1 MTRKLN
7 PDPELE
13 RLVQELNER
22 GGAGAVAGSADAV
35 AGVAHEP
42 FEVEHVEPDLD
53 VEDARPLQP
62 LAGESRLALGS
73 GDPLEV
79 LLGEAVRRGASDLLL
94 VPGSPPA
101 VRIDGRLASLPATPV
116 GAGGVEELLAAHVG
130 ARQRRA
136 LRDDGSV
143 DFTLRLDGAGAA
155 GSDGEAGWRF
165 RVNLHRQRGALAA
178 ALRALPRRVPSLEEL
193 NLPATLTELVAPTRG
208 LVLVCGPTGAGKSST
223 LAALVGHLN
232 RTRAAHVITI
242 EDPIEYEHASQKC
255 LVEQVEVGTD
265 APSFAAALRA
275 GLRQDPDVILVG
287 EMRDLETVA
296 TALTAAET
304 GHLILATLHTND
316 VVQAVHRIVD
326 VFPGDQQSQIRQ
338 QLALALH
345 AIVSQQL
352 VPRRDRP
359 GRVPA
364 VEVLTAT
371 YAVRNH
377 IRNQHLHRLYNE
389 VTLGKR
395 HGMVSLEESLAR
407 LVRGGVVDAE
417 EARIRSA
424 HPDELESL
432 LRGGGGGATT
442 T

>member
-1 MTRKLN
+1 MTGKLN

-13 RLVQELNER
+13 RLVQQLNDER
-22 GGAGAVAGSADAV
+22 AARAAGGPSATAT
-35 AGVAHEP
+35 ASSPRFEP
-42 FEVEHVEPDLD
+42 LPVEPDLD
-53 VEDARPLQP
+53 SAEPARPP
-62 LAGESRLALGS
+62 GAGAAAAAVGS
-73 GDPLEV
+73 GDPLEA
-79 LLGEAVRRGASDLLL
+79 LLAEAVRRGGSDLLL

-101 VRIDGRLASLPATPV
+101 VRVDGRLASLPSVAV
-116 GAGGVEELLAAHVG
+116 AAGAVEELLEPHLG
-130 ARQRRA
+130 ARQRRT
-136 LRDDGSV
+136 LRDDGTV
-143 DFTLRLDGAGAA
+143 DFTLRLDGTDRV
-155 GSDGEAGWRF
+155 DGGGEGGWRF
-165 RVNLHRQRGALAA
+165 RVNLHRQRGVLAA
-178 ALRALPRRVPSLEEL
+178 ALRALPRRVPTLEEL
-193 NLPATLTELVAPTRG
+193 NLPATLAELVAPTRG

-242 EDPIEYEHASQKC
+242 EDPIEYEHTSRQC

-326 VFPGDQQSQIRQ
+326 VFPGDQQSQIRH
-338 QLALALH
+338 QLALSLH
-345 AIVSQQL
+345 AIVAQQL
-352 VPRRDRP
+352 VPRRDRA

-377 IRNQHLHRLYNE
+377 IRNQHLQRLYNE

-407 LVRGGVVDAE
+407 MVRAGTVDVD

-424 HPDELESL
+424 HPEELESL
-432 LRGGGGGATT
+432 LRGGGGGGAAT
-442 T
+442 